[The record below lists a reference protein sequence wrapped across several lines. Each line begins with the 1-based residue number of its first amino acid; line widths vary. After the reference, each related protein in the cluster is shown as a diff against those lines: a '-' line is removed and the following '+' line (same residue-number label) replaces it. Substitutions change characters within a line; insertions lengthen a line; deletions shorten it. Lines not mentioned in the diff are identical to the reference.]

1 MKKLDKYILKQFLGT
16 FAFTLIL
23 ILLISVVFD
32 VSEKIDDFYRREA
45 PLNAIISEYY
55 INFIIHYGLLFSA
68 LFTFIA
74 VIISTSK
81 LANNSEIIAIINCGL
96 SIKRLLKPYLI
107 GAAIIA
113 CISFYLN
120 NWILPTT
127 NQIRLDFEQEYI
139 YSKKNERYK
148 NIHRQIQPNHYIYLE
163 SYNTNKKKG
172 FRFSYEIFEGQQLT
186 SKFKSDFIT
195 WDTLKGEWL
204 AENYNFRELEID
216 GEKINKGERIH
227 KDFGFKHEELVY
239 QKNSTNL
246 MTLPELHK
254 FVKKEQIKGAQNIHF
269 YFLDLYQ
276 RYSNPFTTF
285 ILTLIGFSVAIH
297 KKRGGIGVNLVYG
310 FGLTTLFILFQKIS
324 VTLTTNS
331 DLHPLIAIMLPNII
345 FGLFAY
351 YLFRKAER

>member
-1 MKKLDKYILKQFLGT
+1 MG
-16 FAFTLIL
+16 FT
-23 ILLISVVFD
+23 
-32 VSEKIDDFYRREA
+32 
-45 PLNAIISEYY
+45 
-55 INFIIHYGLLFSA
+55 
-68 LFTFIA
+68 
-74 VIISTSK
+74 
-81 LANNSEIIAIINCGL
+81 
-96 SIKRLLKPYLI
+96 
-107 GAAIIA
+107 
-113 CISFYLN
+113 
-120 NWILPTT
+120 TT

-163 SYNTNKKKG
+163 SYNINKQKG

-195 WDTLKGEWL
+195 WDSLKGEWF
-204 AENYNFRELEID
+204 AENYNFRKLEID
-216 GEKINKGERIH
+216 GEKINKGQSIH
-227 KDFGFKHEELVY
+227 KDFGFRPEELVY

-254 FVKKEQIKGAQNIHF
+254 FVKKEQTRGAQNTHF

-310 FGLTTLFILFQKIS
+310 FGLTTLFILFQKFPSHSLQI
-324 VTLTTNS
+324 VIYI
-331 DLHPLIAIMLPNII
+331 H
-345 FGLFAY
+345 
-351 YLFRKAER
+351 